1 LLYKLLFLSALD
13 RIHQVEIE
21 GFDGPRHTGQK
32 STRPQ
37 VTRREWVT
45 TENFDTDFRLTG
57 GPIGNKIQLP
67 KFLAVAIPSKLIL
80 PSNITPGRTGAEML
94 ILRGGHFF
102 FWPRSASGM
111 TPSTETDTIS

>member
-1 LLYKLLFLSALD
+1 LSALE
-13 RIHQVEIE
+13 RIYQVEIE
-21 GFDGPRHTGQK
+21 GFGGPGQRGQK

-37 VTRREWVT
+37 VTRREGVT
-45 TENFDTDFRLTG
+45 TENFEADFRLTG

-102 FWPRSASGM
+102 FWPRGASGM
-111 TPSTETDTIS
+111 TPPTETDTIN